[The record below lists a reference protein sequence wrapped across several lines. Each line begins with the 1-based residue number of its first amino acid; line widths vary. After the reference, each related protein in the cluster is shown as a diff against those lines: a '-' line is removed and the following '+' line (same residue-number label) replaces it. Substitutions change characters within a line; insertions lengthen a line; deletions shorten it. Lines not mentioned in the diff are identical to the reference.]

1 MPAVSILIPTRN
13 RASLLAT
20 TLASIHEQG
29 YRDTEVVVLD
39 DGSTDDTADVL
50 AREASWVRSGF
61 IDREGGY
68 RNDPAPVYNR
78 LMAMGQGEVLIQ
90 QSAEVVHL
98 TPVAR
103 QLHEACEPGVAAFAT
118 VLCGPFSSLFGVK
131 QAVNRGWVGG
141 GAEWAGIERAHIDPD
156 GRRPDGGLG
165 TAQPPVALRVGG
177 PVVEAYTS
185 AERPVPFFF
194 CGAITRGDWVATG
207 GYPEDVPH
215 GASDLHLAV
224 KMMRMGMR
232 FRFLGGA
239 VAYHIAHD
247 KT

>member
-13 RASLLAT
+13 RSGLLAL
-20 TLASIHEQG
+20 TLKSIRVRG
-29 YRDTEVVVLD
+29 YHDTEVVVLD
-39 DGSTDDTADVL
+39 DGSTDNTREVL
-50 AREASWVRSGF
+50 AREGWVRSGF

-68 RNDPAPVYNR
+68 RNDPAPVYNH
-78 LMAMGQGEVLIQ
+78 LMAMGQGDVLIQ

-103 QLHEACEPGVAAFAT
+103 QLHEACESGVVVFAT
-118 VLCGPFSSLFGVK
+118 VLCGSLRDLPT
-131 QAVNRGWVGG
+131 VNRAVAAG
-141 GAEWAGIERAHIDPD
+141 WAGQATEWDGMNRSYIDPD
-156 GRRPDGGLG
+156 GRRPDGGQG
-165 TAQPPVALRVGG
+165 TAIPPVVLRVGG
-177 PVVEAYTS
+177 ALVDIYTS

-194 CGAITRGDWVATG
+194 CGAITRGDWERTG